1 MTRTEEKAREYENS
15 LDYYHYTSDNP
26 SVAYKAGY
34 EQAEKDLALSL
45 AQVVKLDN
53 IIMNMVG
60 EGYNDGYK
68 TRPFYEEVLK
78 RFNEQRNGRSNLQE
92 MP

>member
-1 MTRTEEKAREYENS
+1 MARAEEKAREYEDS

-34 EQAEKDLALSL
+34 EQAEKDLALTL
-45 AQVVKLDN
+45 EQVVKLDN
-53 IIMNMVG
+53 IIMNMVA

-78 RFNEQRNGRSNLQE
+78 RFNEQKNGR
-92 MP
+92 